1 MHPFRARNLWHFFLA
16 ILPICVPFPLGA
28 QDKAVPSDNLK
39 IGFLVDSLKV
49 ERWQTDLDH
58 FQKRAAELGAQV
70 LVEIA
75 EGDDDLQLQQAQKV
89 LDSGAKALVLIAHDA
104 KKGARIVAAANRK
117 GVPLV
122 CYERLV
128 RNPNVTFFIGI
139 NAAAVGFLQAYTL
152 TQQAPKGNYVLLA
165 GSPEDVNA
173 HILHDEQMKV
183 LKPFVERGDIKITAD
198 YWIKDWSPTEA
209 YARMAEALDR
219 AKGDVA
225 AVLASNDGMAGGA
238 IQAMQD
244 RKLAQKVLVS
254 GQDADLA
261 AIIRILDD
269 TQTFT
274 IYKPLGSQAKLAAEA
289 AVTLAKGQ
297 QVKTNTEISV
307 GETSVPAI
315 LLAPVVV
322 TRDNV
327 MQTVIKDGFQNLETI
342 EKSLP
347 KEKWPQ

>member
-1 MHPFRARNLWHFFLA
+1 MRFSRARYLWDFCLA
-16 ILPICVPFPLGA
+16 ILLFSPLSPVAA
-28 QDKAVPSDNLK
+28 QENPSPSDNLK
-39 IGFLVDSLKV
+39 IGFLMDSLKV
-49 ERWQTDLDH
+49 ERWQTDLDQ
-58 FQKRAAELGAQV
+58 FQKRAAEIGAQV
-70 LVEIA
+70 VVEIA
-75 EGDDDLQLQQAQKV
+75 EGNDDTQLQQAQE
-89 LDSGAKALVLIAHDA
+89 LLNSGAKALVLVAHDA
-104 KKGARIVAAANRK
+104 KKAVRIVEAAKRK
-117 GVPLV
+117 GVPLL

-128 RNPNVTFFIGI
+128 RNPDVTFFIGI

-183 LKPFVERGDIKITAD
+183 LKPLMERGDIKVVAD

-209 YARMAEALDR
+209 YARMAEALDHT
-219 AKGDVA
+219 KGNVT

-244 RKLAQKVLVS
+244 SKLTQKVLVS

-261 AIIRILDD
+261 AIMRILDD

-274 IYKPLGSQAKLAAEA
+274 IYKPLGLQAKLAAEA

-315 LLAPVVV
+315 LFTPVVV
-322 TRDNV
+322 TKENV
-327 MQTVIKDGFQNLETI
+327 KQTVIKDGFQNLETI
-342 EKSLP
+342 QKSLP